1 MINFLIVIPVYN
13 HAKTLREVVLRA
25 LSVHREVLVV
35 DDGSTDGGFESIAD
49 LDIRVIRHSRNK
61 GKGAAILSA
70 AREARRLGMTHI
82 ITLDADGQHNPDDI
96 VKFLPAIEKN
106 PLSIVIGR
114 RNFDTQTVPG
124 LSRFGRSFSN
134 FWLRVQTGQKISDV
148 QSGFRAYPVSV
159 LEKLKFYESRYAFEV
174 EVLVRAA
181 WAGIELQE
189 VDVAVYYPPKEKR
202 VSHFRVFRDNLEI
215 SLLNTRLT
223 FRAMLPWP
231 HRKLVCTASGK
242 LEFLSFFQ
250 QLKGLLLNKSTPV
263 NLALSSALGI
273 FLGTLPLIGCHSILI
288 VLVANYLRL
297 NKLMALGASQL
308 CMPPIVPA
316 LCIEAGYF
324 LRHGKFLTEVSLQTL
339 GYECVERV
347 FEWFLGSL
355 FLAPAFA
362 ALISMITYLTVILL
376 RKKVNVDGQIM
387 QCSE

>member
-1 MINFLIVIPVYN
+1 M
-13 HAKTLREVVLRA
+13 
-25 LSVHREVLVV
+25 V

-49 LDIRVIRHSRNK
+49 LDVRVIRHSRNK

-189 VDVAVYYPPKEKR
+189 VM
-202 VSHFRVFRDNLEI
+202 
-215 SLLNTRLT
+215 LLFTILQKKKG
-223 FRAMLPWP
+223 FLIFGCSGIIW
-231 HRKLVCTASGK
+231 KLAC
-242 LEFLSFFQ
+242 
-250 QLKGLLLNKSTPV
+250 
-263 NLALSSALGI
+263 
-273 FLGTLPLIGCHSILI
+273 
-288 VLVANYLRL
+288 
-297 NKLMALGASQL
+297 
-308 CMPPIVPA
+308 
-316 LCIEAGYF
+316 
-324 LRHGKFLTEVSLQTL
+324 
-339 GYECVERV
+339 
-347 FEWFLGSL
+347 
-355 FLAPAFA
+355 
-362 ALISMITYLTVILL
+362 
-376 RKKVNVDGQIM
+376 
-387 QCSE
+387 